1 MTEAYLAPPLRFLGL
16 EAFVADKDNPRPT
29 HTEHIN
35 PAPWLGRVGDG
46 ATSPSGE
53 YISREIRELTERARA
68 YREQQER
75 EKKRH
80 G

>member
-1 MTEAYLAPPLRFLGL
+1 
-16 EAFVADKDNPRPT
+16 VADKDDPRQT

-35 PAPWLGRVGDG
+35 PAPWLGRMGDG

-68 YREQQER
+68 HREELEK